1 MTETQKPVPIVA
13 LPPTKKGPEYIST
26 TTSIGFAGRLC
37 LTTGVNYLLGIG
49 SGGIVGAFK
58 GLKTSPS
65 PRFRIRLNSFLNGAA
80 QTGSHTGNA
89 LAVFTMY
96 YLTSYHIMQRL
107 NFKYH
112 MLGDKSLAFTAGMC
126 TGFLYKLTA
135 GINLY
140 ELYSK

>member
-1 MTETQKPVPIVA
+1 MSEQQKPVPIVA

-26 TTSIGFAGRLC
+26 TTSIGFMGRLC

-49 SGGIVGAFK
+49 FGGIIGAYK
-58 GLKTSPS
+58 GLRNSPS

-80 QTGSHTGNA
+80 QAGSHSGNA

-96 YLTSYHIMQRL
+96 YLSSYHVIQRI

-112 MLGDKSLAFTAGMC
+112 ILGDKSLAFCAGMT

-135 GINLY
+135 GILFIY
-140 ELYSK
+140 FC